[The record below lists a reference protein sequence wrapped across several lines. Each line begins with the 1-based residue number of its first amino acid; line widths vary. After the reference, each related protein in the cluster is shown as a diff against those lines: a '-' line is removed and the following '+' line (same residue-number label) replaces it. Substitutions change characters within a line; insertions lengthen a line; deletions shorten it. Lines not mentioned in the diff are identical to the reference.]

1 MKHFRYLPMIAAFIA
16 QLIFCHFASAQS
28 NIIVL
33 DKDWRIQSSEQIA
46 RAKEK
51 VAMISPH
58 DRTLLDMMRQTN
70 AATISTR
77 RFRATGDW
85 ISATVPTTVL
95 AVLVKHGNVKANSAN
110 LPASLSNSWWFRKEF
125 SVSKT
130 QAAENAGLIFNGIH
144 FRADIWL
151 NGEQI
156 AGAENITAA
165 PEVLK
170 LDVSGKLRRGKNVLA
185 MEIFPSQPPDR
196 ELGLRGPVELQFD
209 QSSAP

>member
-1 MKHFRYLPMIAAFIA
+1 M
-16 QLIFCHFASAQS
+16 SAQNS
-28 NIIVL
+28 NVL
-33 DKDWRIQSSEQIA
+33 VLTNDWRIQSSEQIA

-51 VAMISPH
+51 VATTSPR
-58 DRTLLDMMRQTN
+58 DRTLLDTMRRTN
-70 AATISTR
+70 AAAISTR

-85 ISATVPTTVL
+85 IPATVPTTVL
-95 AVLVKHGNVKANSAN
+95 AVLVKHGNVKTNSAN
-110 LPASLSNSWWFRKEF
+110 LLPAPLTNSWWFRKEF

-156 AGAENITAA
+156 AGAENTTAT
-165 PEVLK
+165 PEVFK

-185 MEIFPSQPPDR
+185 VEIFPAQPPDR

-209 QSSAP
+209 QSPALNY